1 MIKLVTLAALAAF
14 AAAAPANASE
24 VRVSLVGKSAEQIDI
39 DIAAAARTVCQRD
52 SVSSPIYR
60 DAYVS
65 CVRDTLKAAKAQL
78 PDVAAH

>member
-14 AAAAPANASE
+14 AAVPANASE
-24 VRVSLVGKSAEQIDI
+24 IRVSLVGKSAEQIDT
-39 DIAAAARTVCQRD
+39 DITAAARSVCQRD

-78 PDVAAH
+78 SDVAAR